1 MKNIRTFG
9 QLFGQLMHILNRKQ
23 KRQFIL
29 LILGTVV
36 VGVFEV
42 LGVSVI
48 IPFIL
53 VMISPEEFMKNQ
65 YVQ

>member
-53 VMISPEEFMKNQ
+53 VMI
-65 YVQ
+65 